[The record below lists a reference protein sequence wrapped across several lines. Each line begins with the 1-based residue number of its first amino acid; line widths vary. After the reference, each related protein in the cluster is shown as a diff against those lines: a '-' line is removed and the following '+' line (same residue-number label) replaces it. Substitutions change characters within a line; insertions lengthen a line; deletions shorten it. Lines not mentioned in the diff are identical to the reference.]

1 ARARARWR
9 VRCGSTVR
17 CSRSTCAFRRSTS
30 TAKRC
35 APARRP
41 ARAIRRPGVR
51 AADRRARFARTL
63 AFLEVCCDDADMVKT
78 AKKTGAGTRAA
89 ERSGPPIHI
98 RNFGAPITADD
109 RDYVRQKLAAR
120 LAPFGKRV
128 ERASVRIEDVNG
140 PRGGIDKRCR
150 IKVVLSGVTSVTAEE
165 QEAVLRIAID

>member
-1 ARARARWR
+1 MA
-9 VRCGSTVR
+9 
-17 CSRSTCAFRRSTS
+17 
-30 TAKRC
+30 
-35 APARRP
+35 
-41 ARAIRRPGVR
+41 
-51 AADRRARFARTL
+51 
-63 AFLEVCCDDADMVKT
+63 KT

-165 QEAVLRIAID
+165 QEAVLRIAIDGALRRIAIAVRRAVERRQGPRPAPRRTRAALAGSEE